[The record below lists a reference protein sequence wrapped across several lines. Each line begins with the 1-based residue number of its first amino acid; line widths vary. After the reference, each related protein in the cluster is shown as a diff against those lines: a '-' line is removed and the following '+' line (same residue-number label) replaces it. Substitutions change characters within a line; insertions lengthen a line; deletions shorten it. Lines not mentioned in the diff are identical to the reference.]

1 MKLPVAV
8 QLFSLRN
15 EAAEDLRGTLA
26 KVKEMGYDGVEL
38 AGLYEREPEEIRAM
52 CEAAGLTVKRL
63 SRISIGKLKL
73 DGLPVGKW
81 RYLEKDELEE
91 LISISNKLK

>member
-26 KVKEMGYDGVEL
+26 KVKEMGYDGGER
-38 AGLYEREPEEIRAM
+38 AGL
-52 CEAAGLTVKRL
+52 
-63 SRISIGKLKL
+63 
-73 DGLPVGKW
+73 
-81 RYLEKDELEE
+81 
-91 LISISNKLK
+91 